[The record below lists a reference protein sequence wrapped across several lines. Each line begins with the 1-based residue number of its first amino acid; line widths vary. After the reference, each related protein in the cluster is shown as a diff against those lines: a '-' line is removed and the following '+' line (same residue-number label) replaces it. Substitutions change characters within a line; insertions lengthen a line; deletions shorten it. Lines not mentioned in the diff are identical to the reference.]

1 MTTVQDGP
9 HPRPEPQQQPL
20 KAALWMCGAILSF
33 VLMAVSGRAVQAEL
47 NTFEL
52 MFWRSLLGF
61 AIILLVIRV
70 GSGNLSLARTQHWK
84 LHLVRNVFHFFGQN
98 MWFYGLM
105 MIPLSQL
112 IALEFTS
119 PIWVVLLAPLLL
131 GERLTGLKL
140 MVTVAGFIGVLIVAQ
155 PGVQPLNAG
164 HAAGVLCA
172 MGFAMNLIFT
182 RKIMQFDRVLTVLF
196 WMTLSQTV
204 MGLVLA
210 IGAGFTWPSLALS
223 PWLVV
228 IAVTGLSA
236 HFSLTSA
243 LRHAP
248 ATLVAPMEFARLP
261 IIALVGF
268 ALYAEPLDPFV
279 FLGAAIIF
287 SANFANLILGS
298 RRRAAA

>member
-33 VLMAVSGRAVQAEL
+33 VMMAISGRAVQVEL

-61 AIILLVIRV
+61 VIIVIVIRA
-70 GSGNLSLARTQHWK
+70 GTGNLALARTGHWK

-98 MWFYGLM
+98 MWFFGLT

-119 PIWVVLLAPLLL
+119 PIWVVLLAPLFL

-140 MVTVAGFIGVLIVAQ
+140 MVTLAGFIGVLVVAQ
-155 PGVQPLNAG
+155 PGVQPLNSG

-196 WMTLSQTV
+196 WMTLSQTF

-210 IGAGFTWPSLALS
+210 LFAGFTWPSLALS

-228 IAVTGLSA
+228 IALTGLSA

-287 SANFANLILGS
+287 SANFANLVLGS
-298 RRRAAA
+298 RRRRAA